1 MEPMLFDENGFVRK
15 NRRVFLVGTNYMPSK
30 SFHRMWEDWLRTER
44 KMGKTLMEMNFDPNE
59 VKILRLKR

>member
-1 MEPMLFDENGFVRK
+1 
-15 NRRVFLVGTNYMPSK
+15 
-30 SFHRMWEDWLRTER
+30 MWEDWLRTER